1 MKRMTKF
8 EMAMAI
14 REINA
19 WNPMVIYWDKFTW
32 AEVKDE
38 YDRVMAREEA
48 RKEARNK

>member
-1 MKRMTKF
+1 MTKF

-19 WNPMVIYWDKFTW
+19 WNPMVICWGKFTW

-48 RKEARNK
+48 RNK